1 MRRTTTII
9 LDNPLRVGGT
19 DVSELEMKEP
29 TMAEEEDSMALA
41 VDMGRGNVPL
51 TNEMCMYS
59 LLCRVPYEAIRTM
72 TSADYEK
79 LRRAYNGFVRPIGRA
94 ASRRNNGTPPKNS
107 GSSAGHSSESP
118 EVPAGEEAS

>member
-1 MRRTTTII
+1 MRRTTAIT
-9 LDNPLRVGGT
+9 LDNPLRLKGA
-19 DVSELEMKEP
+19 DVFELEMKEP

-59 LLCRVPYEAIRTM
+59 LLCNVSYEAVRTM

-94 ASRRNNGTPPKNS
+94 ASRRNSGTPPKNS
-107 GSSAGHSSESP
+107 DSSAGASSGSGASQ
-118 EVPAGEEAS
+118 AGEEAN

>member
-1 MRRTTTII
+1 MRRTTTIT
-9 LDNPLRVGGT
+9 LDNPLRLKGG
-19 DVSELEMKEP
+19 DVFELEMKEP

-59 LLCRVPYEAIRTM
+59 LLCNVPYESVRTM

-79 LRRAYNGFVRPIGRA
+79 LRRAYNGFVRPIGRT
-94 ASRRNNGTPPKNS
+94 ASRRNSGTPPKNS
-107 GSSAGHSSESP
+107 GSSAGASSGSDASQ
-118 EVPAGEEAS
+118 AGEEAN

>member
-1 MRRTTTII
+1 MRRTTTIT
-9 LDNPLRVGGT
+9 LDNPLRLKGG
-19 DVSELEMKEP
+19 DVFELEMKEP

-59 LLCRVPYEAIRTM
+59 LLCNVPYESVRTM

-94 ASRRNNGTPPKNS
+94 ASRGNSGTPPKNS
-107 GSSAGHSSESP
+107 GSSAGASSDSDASQ
-118 EVPAGEEAS
+118 AGKEAN

>member
-1 MRRTTTII
+1 MRRTTAIT
-9 LDNPLRVGGT
+9 LDNPLRVGGA
-19 DVSELEMKEP
+19 DVFELEMKEP

-59 LLCRVPYEAIRTM
+59 LLCNVPYEAVRTM

-94 ASRRNNGTPPKNS
+94 ESRRNSGTPPKNS
-107 GSSAGHSSESP
+107 GSSAGASSGSDASQ
-118 EVPAGEEAS
+118 AGEEAN

>member
-9 LDNPLRVGGT
+9 LDNPLRVGGA

-94 ASRRNNGTPPKNS
+94 SRGKSGTSPK
-107 GSSAGHSSESP
+107 SSASCAGHAP
-118 EVPAGEEAS
+118 R

>member
-9 LDNPLRVGGT
+9 LDNPLRVGGA

-94 ASRRNNGTPPKNS
+94 SRGKSGTPPKNS
-107 GSSAGHSSESP
+107 ASCAGASSGSGAS
-118 EVPAGEEAS
+118 PAGEEAN

>member
-1 MRRTTTII
+1 MHRTTTII
-9 LDNPLRVGGT
+9 LDNPLRVGGA

-94 ASRRNNGTPPKNS
+94 ASRRNSGTPPKNS
-107 GSSAGHSSESP
+107 GSSAGASSGSGASQ
-118 EVPAGEEAS
+118 AGEEAN

>member
-1 MRRTTTII
+1 MRTIAI
-9 LDNPLRVGGT
+9 TLENPLRVKGA
-19 DVSELEMKEP
+19 DVSELIMKEP

-59 LLCRVPYEAIRTM
+59 LLCNVPYDAIRAM

-79 LRRAYNGFVRPIGRA
+79 LRRAYNGFVRPT
-94 ASRRNNGTPPKNS
+94 RRTARPGTPPKNS
-107 GSSAGHSSESP
+107 ASSAPASSGSP
-118 EVPAGEEAS
+118 AHPAGDDAN